1 VARVDGDRPLAGVD
15 RLRQPSRRLKN
26 DAEVTVAIRPIGIE
40 RQASP
45 NKGDRFIAATLLMRE
60 HPRIVQGAGVIRGG
74 LEHATEQL
82 PGGDELVLLLQ
93 QDGELDRLVERQFAG
108 RRF

>member
-1 VARVDGDRPLAGVD
+1 
-15 RLRQPSRRLKN
+15 
-26 DAEVTVAIRPIGIE
+26 
-40 RQASP
+40 
-45 NKGDRFIAATLLMRE
+45 MRE

-93 QDGELDRLVERQFAG
+93 QDGDLDRLVERQFAG